1 MHIALIKKNIVILG
15 AGITGLSTA
24 HYLSLKNKDFLVLE
38 KSNRIGGNI
47 FSEKKEDYIIENGP
61 NTVLLSNDSIIKLI
75 KESKNSYPIFI
86 HCEASIERSPIIAL
100 AWLMHSKKISLQE
113 SKFCNFR

>member
-1 MHIALIKKNIVILG
+1 MYTNIYFQYLFWLNLHIALIKKNIVILG

-47 FSEKKEDYIIENGP
+47 FSEIVSLNIVGVD
-61 NTVLLSNDSIIKLI
+61 
-75 KESKNSYPIFI
+75 ESFGHLKV
-86 HCEASIERSPIIAL
+86 
-100 AWLMHSKKISLQE
+100 SL
-113 SKFCNFR
+113 